1 MNDLAERWRTALTD
15 ELPAAVRLRRQIHA
29 DPRGSGD
36 EDDTAS
42 LVAAAIGGGKAERVA
57 KTGRLIEFPCAHPG
71 PAVALR
77 AELDALPVIERTGVP
92 WAATNGLMHACGH
105 DVHLAALTAV
115 CRAALRVGTPRPLV
129 AILQPR
135 EETAPSGALD
145 LVESGI
151 LEDRAVDTVIGAH
164 VQPRLPYGVV
174 SAAPGPVNAS
184 TDEFEVV
191 LHGQGGHAGYP
202 HLLRDPVLAISQ
214 LVVSLQQLASRRIDP
229 IHGAV
234 CTIGQLRAGTAAN
247 VVPNSAS
254 AFGSLRLMRAGDRD
268 SALEALAEIV
278 HGTARAY
285 GCTAELRISPCEPV
299 LVNDPALAAAA
310 QTWLLRGGGRD
321 QGVDFAVDTAF
332 RSFGADDFAHYCGS
346 GARGLMMFVGLGET
360 AGAPSLHDE
369 VFLPGDAA
377 VGQVAHALLAGYLAA
392 ASDPEYPAAVTG
404 L

>member
-1 MNDLAERWRTALTD
+1 MNDLAQQWRAALAD
-15 ELPAAVRLRRQIHA
+15 ELPDAIELRRRIHA

-36 EDDTAS
+36 EDDTAR
-42 LVAAAIGGGKAERVA
+42 LVAGAIGAGEGERVA
-57 KTGRLIEFPCAHPG
+57 RTGRLIEFPSEHPG

-77 AELDALPVIERTGVP
+77 AELDALPIVERTGVP
-92 WAATNGLMHACGH
+92 WASANGLMHACGH

-115 CRAALRVGTPRPLV
+115 CRAARRVGLPRPLV

-135 EETAPSGALD
+135 EETSPSGALD

-151 LEDRAVDTVIGAH
+151 LEDLAVDTVIGAH

-202 HLLRDPVLAISQ
+202 QLLRDPVLAISQ
-214 LVVSLQQLASRRIDP
+214 LVVSLQQIASRRIDP
-229 IHGAV
+229 VHGAV
-234 CTIGQLRAGTAAN
+234 CTIGRLRAGSAAN

-254 AFGSLRLMRAGDRD
+254 AFGSLRLMRASDRD
-268 SALEALAEIV
+268 SALAVLDEIV
-278 HGTARAY
+278 HATARAY
-285 GCTAELRISPCEPV
+285 GCTADLRISPCEPV

-310 QTWLLRGGGRD
+310 QTWLVRGD
-321 QGVDFAVDTAF
+321 ADVDVDF

-346 GARGLMMFVGLGET
+346 GRRGLMLFVGLGET
-360 AGAPSLHDE
+360 AGASSLHDE
-369 VFLPGDAA
+369 IFLPEDDA

-392 ASDPEYPAAVTG
+392 VSDAEYPETAVTG